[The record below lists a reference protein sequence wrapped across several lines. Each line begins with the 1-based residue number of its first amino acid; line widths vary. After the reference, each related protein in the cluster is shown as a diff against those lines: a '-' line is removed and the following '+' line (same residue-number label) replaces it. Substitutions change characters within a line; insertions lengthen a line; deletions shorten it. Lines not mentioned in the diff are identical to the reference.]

1 MDRRRAK
8 YNKKNNVLIHRDASF
23 VWDRLRKAGSNDFK
37 CHTETNVHSVAR
49 RRRQGSDRAAIYTLE
64 AEQLNN
70 NR

>member
-1 MDRRRAK
+1 MLLLCATGYEK
-8 YNKKNNVLIHRDASF
+8 PVQTTSS
-23 VWDRLRKAGSNDFK
+23 VTRK
-37 CHTETNVHSVAR
+37 TNVHSVAR